1 MRLKKAER
9 HQRILSELRA
19 SPTVRISKLAEE
31 FGVTTETVRRD
42 VDELSQNGLVDRT
55 YGGATVTSMGSEPT
69 IDIRASVHREERER
83 IARRAASLVE
93 GDEVLMID
101 AGSTTTRLAAR
112 LVAAVLEESSVKVTV
127 VTNSLGI
134 ARILGTNAS
143 IRTVLCPGDYDP
155 HEAGVFGPDTLGF
168 LRRFRANSAL
178 IGASGITTEGIN
190 EVSSNASW
198 VKRVILERSN
208 RSVLLVDHSKFNSNH
223 FEVICALSRL
233 TDMVTDLNPDRELSA
248 ALRKANV
255 KVHVAP

>member
-1 MRLKKAER
+1 MRLKKSER
-9 HQRILSELRA
+9 RHRILSELRA
-19 SPTVRISKLAEE
+19 SPTVRISEMAEV

-42 VDELSQNGLVDRT
+42 VDELSRKGLVDRT
-55 YGGATVTSMGSEPT
+55 YGGATVTSLGSEPT
-69 IDIRASVHREERER
+69 IDIRASVHRDERER
-83 IARRAASLVE
+83 IARRAVSLCE

-101 AGSTTTRLAAR
+101 AGSTTTQFATRLTAAI
-112 LVAAVLEESSVKVTV
+112 LDESSVKVTI
-127 VTNSLGI
+127 VTNSVGI

-143 IRTVLCPGDYDP
+143 IRTVLCPGDYDA
-155 HEAGVFGPDTLGF
+155 HEAAVFGSETLDF

-178 IGASGITTEGIN
+178 ISASGITTEGIN

-223 FEVICALSRL
+223 LEVICALSRL
-233 TDMVTDLNPDRELSA
+233 TDMVTDLNPDRELST

-255 KVHVAP
+255 KVHLAP

>member
-1 MRLKKAER
+1 MRLKKSER
-9 HQRILSELRA
+9 RHRILSELRA
-19 SPTVRISKLAEE
+19 SPTVRISELAEG

-42 VDELSQNGLVDRT
+42 VDELSRKGLVDRT
-55 YGGATVTSMGSEPT
+55 YGGATVTSLGSEPT

-83 IARRAASLVE
+83 IARRAVSLCE

-101 AGSTTTRLAAR
+101 AGSTTTQFATRLTAAIPD
-112 LVAAVLEESSVKVTV
+112 ESSVKVTI
-127 VTNSLGI
+127 VTNSVGI

-143 IRTVLCPGDYDP
+143 IRTVLCPGDYDA
-155 HEAGVFGPDTLGF
+155 HEAAVFGSETLDF

-178 IGASGITTEGIN
+178 ISASGITTEGIN

-223 FEVICALSRL
+223 LEVICALSRL
-233 TDMVTDLNPDRELSA
+233 TDMVTDLNPDRELSM